1 MTSILLS
8 AGPVNTH
15 RQLIRLG
22 PKPMR
27 SLTKQ
32 QYVIAATHLQA
43 ANLGTLVTLHGGVS
57 RFCSVF
63 IKKVPEEA
71 QMVLD
76 MNNDLCSVEK
86 YTERY
91 RLLLP
96 ACIGRNI
103 KDKLIYLGYL
113 SEAHFK

>member
-1 MTSILLS
+1 
-8 AGPVNTH
+8 
-15 RQLIRLG
+15 
-22 PKPMR
+22 MR

-32 QYVIAATHLQA
+32 QYVIAASHLQA
-43 ANLGTLVTLHGGVS
+43 ADLGSLVTLHGGVS

-63 IKKVPEEA
+63 IKKRPEEA
-71 QMVLD
+71 RPVLE
-76 MNNDLCSVEK
+76 MNKDLCSVEK
-86 YTERY
+86 YSERFN
-91 RLLLP
+91 LLLP